1 MDLEQT
7 LSIVQT
13 AQEWTMGKGMT
24 PEQAEK
30 MREIKLLLEQA
41 KKARE
46 DIQNF
51 SGASKNSLY
60 EKLRQCKNALK
71 REREEKREMKERL
84 VQCFHHARVIQESH
98 KREVQ
103 KRQEEH
109 RLWERRLA
117 QVKE

>member
-24 PEQAEK
+24 AEQAEK

-71 REREEKREMKERL
+71 REREEKSNMKERL
-84 VQCFHHARVIQESH
+84 VQCFHHARVIQEEH

-103 KRQEEH
+103 KRQEEQK
-109 RLWERRLA
+109 LWEKKLR
-117 QVKE
+117 E